1 MTALEQFNALKGT
14 KAYRKDLENIL
25 QKAKD
30 ENNASLVYRI
40 SKTLN
45 AFPDVNRFEIEI
57 ISYPEAPQGLSGAQ
71 HSGDYKEA
79 LDDCGRLRKGW
90 KFVKGNVVKI
100 QKKEKPKKESKPKK
114 ETGPV
119 KSKEENNSKKETK
132 KDKKYKFVVITDNR
146 PSRVIAVFSYTNPNI
161 KDLRESFWKNGEGK
175 YYETTEEGL
184 RNYTFGMGVYPFEE
198 AKKHIEEKYTEGKDF
213 IYFIIEKDG
222 GRDEAIS
229 LVEKPKKETDK
240 TAIDEIKK
248 IVQERLKNQG
258 KPRLYEVL
266 HLESAKGIFIFSWSD
281 LGNIDGTKKKEN
293 ALAKGLYQYT
303 FPKFKT
309 TQEKIEFSNQV
320 WYDLLIN
327 KSLTLKR
334 KIEEPTLNIINYYL
348 GKNTIEDIER
358 ASKKTTEETKP
369 KKGKTPKKETG
380 PVKAKGKKA
389 SNFSLLQEP
398 TKVLL
403 KFSKDT
409 DKEYYKKYTDEK
421 GFVGVDFLKDN
432 LKDLKKQAIIDE
444 PQGFINTEDFEKSHK
459 ASKIKGIDSLK
470 TIVSKDKLYP
480 YLQCVFI
487 EPDTYVA
494 TDALKIVVLNRP
506 KNDGLKTGAFY
517 DPNFKCEKLG
527 GCSKEEFYKDLERGF
542 PNYKGVLFPKPKYFT
557 EWIPLEPLI
566 KHLKTGLEVLTKISG
581 LKRVFT
587 IAIKSN
593 IEEKRF
599 DIKNLLDV
607 LLVLE
612 SNEAKKIRIEIFK
625 ELGNHPIQIKTDN
638 NNLAVIMP
646 LNPNSERSN
655 VISPLKIAPIQ
666 LEFVLNETE
675 EKAPTKETGPVKAKE
690 EESKAEEKTSA
701 KKELPRD
708 FSEDLDYKSLY
719 NSYSMSSFDP
729 ERRAENDKKMFGASM
744 LNLYNSSVEE
754 AKENNRLEEYN
765 QAFERYYAVIL
776 KKNKEVISARTGT
789 FSTAVTGR
797 AGIKGSQLR
806 KNEAKQKRE
815 YEINKELI
823 DYIEKAE
830 KKLNE
835 VARNPDQFYKDQAI
849 KSTDKNAIE
858 KLNQK
863 IELLEAEKDFIKR
876 SEKACKEY
884 QKTEDFSVFEKYNIP
899 QKEAKEYVE
908 QIERHGLPLIKGIS
922 SISAEIRRVKERITL
937 LEKSKESED
946 ENFDIE
952 NGRILVNK
960 EAQRVQIFFDN
971 IPDANTRD
979 ALKKRAFKWAPS
991 AKAWQRTLT
1000 GNAID
1005 AVKYLIKDGVLVKK
1019 NSEKTGLNAPITEVS
1034 TERFKNMKVSE
1045 LRAFTL
1051 DYYLSHLKGKKV
1063 AIKNHLKEVVFT
1075 TKAGRKIAKGEAMY
1089 SEKAAVI
1096 EHLEELIKN
1105 STYNNWGDRKDSDG
1119 KDVLGYLNFK
1129 SKITIDGEKR
1139 HLRIAI
1145 SVDNERNLKLK
1156 SYDIGKEK
1164 SELTHK
1170 GVKPSSGQVKSLSE
1184 GKDTK
1189 KSLSRK
1195 EKDENLGLNAPR
1207 HEGILKEALTEK
1219 GKLKKGWYFQDY
1231 GIIDPKGKYH
1241 PLEREFA
1248 YEYKIASDELSGRAF
1263 EQNEKRKQKGFEE
1276 NIQIENNLKEF
1287 FKTLSQKNRKYFKS
1301 YKAVEIFYWAFGFE
1315 EKPTK
1320 FFTIEETNPYNE
1332 IQLKVFDKYFSNKN
1346 ELFTRLENYETLR
1359 RYNLTNLGLN
1369 IITQI
1374 ASFLNKEGKKV
1385 RGDVKKIDKKYGL
1398 NAPRHKGILKEALTE
1413 KGKLKKG
1420 WYFQDYGIIDP
1431 KGEYFTLE
1439 RETSEEYE
1447 IIKKVL
1453 DDKNSKIN
1461 SKINEKIYQKEKQES
1476 ADRYSKEQSL
1486 YLELYEKN
1494 NFSKNLT
1501 YDYFVFF
1508 LSNGMKGFGTNEKY
1522 SERSFILNTNSPIQK
1537 KYIKTLSENNLVEDI
1552 KLVEK
1557 KQISGRVHYQYQVFL
1572 LSKGIS
1578 LIKKYI
1584 KGYREIYNYD
1594 ENLKKNKQKYGLS
1607 MPFYVQEQEKK
1618 EIQPSSNSISNKI
1631 KAFQER
1637 NFEIFNI
1644 ENPDLSTFLG
1654 EIERKNIGSTVI
1666 TLTGGAGSG
1675 KTRFAFQFM
1684 NALAQHYKVGHA
1696 SLEEHPESK
1705 LYFDKVTQYLDSQA
1719 QNNIS
1724 VLENETLDGLE
1735 NLINENEVIVI
1746 DSFAKLR
1753 EMDSKFLV
1761 DKDLRKKYNGKLFLV
1776 IFQQTSDGKMRGGS
1790 TSEFDGDII
1799 LFTKTF
1805 DDPKENFV
1813 YPSKNRYNALPLS
1826 ELKYSVFY
1834 QQLLHDEEQEHPVTD
1849 LIFDVVY

>member
-1 MTALEQFNALKGT
+1 MTALEQFNALNGT

-45 AFPDVNRFEIEI
+45 DLPDVNRFEIEI

-71 HSGDYKEA
+71 HSGNYKEA

-114 ETGPV
+114 ETEPV

-132 KDKKYKFVVITDNR
+132 KDKKYKFVVITDDR
-146 PSRVIAVFSYTNPNI
+146 PNRVIAVFSYTNPNI

-184 RNYTFGMGVYPFEE
+184 RRYTFGMGVYPFEE

-248 IVQERLKNQG
+248 IIQERLKNQG

-303 FPKFKT
+303 FPKFKNI
-309 TQEKIEFSNQV
+309 QEKIEFSNQV

-334 KIEEPTLNIINYYL
+334 DIKEPTLNIINYYL

-380 PVKAKGKKA
+380 PVKAKEKKDKKTTEEIKKEDNLELTVEGRNVLVNRA
-389 SNFSLLQEP
+389 MYYTRIRKKGRSYDEMYKNAKDLGEKHIDLILNLSYLNPKGILISDFIYKEEEREDILKMVNWTGEARRLYPDIDDKFEEFFWKLRLQDFYKKE
-398 TKVLL
+398 TKEFFFKGIEDWHTKRTKIATFLKSILDKYKIVLDYHSFYRFL
-403 KFSKDT
+403 IGINNNLYKNNYKELPDRDFYDFFFYLT
-409 DKEYYKKYTDEK
+409 DKLKKE
-421 GFVGVDFLKDN
+421 FIN
-432 LKDLKKQAIIDE
+432 DLKKH
-444 PQGFINTEDFEKSHK
+444 FVNTIEVK
-459 ASKIKGIDSLK
+459 KIKAFGLKNEEYLYKGELHQKGIEILR
-470 TIVSKDKLYP
+470 
-480 YLQCVFI
+480 
-487 EPDTYVA
+487 
-494 TDALKIVVLNRP
+494 VVL
-506 KNDGLKTGAFY
+506 
-517 DPNFKCEKLG
+517 
-527 GCSKEEFYKDLERGF
+527 KEF
-542 PNYKGVLFPKPKYFT
+542 
-557 EWIPLEPLI
+557 
-566 KHLKTGLEVLTKISG
+566 
-581 LKRVFT
+581 
-587 IAIKSN
+587 
-593 IEEKRF
+593 
-599 DIKNLLDV
+599 
-607 LLVLE
+607 
-612 SNEAKKIRIEIFK
+612 
-625 ELGNHPIQIKTDN
+625 
-638 NNLAVIMP
+638 
-646 LNPNSERSN
+646 
-655 VISPLKIAPIQ
+655 
-666 LEFVLNETE
+666 
-675 EKAPTKETGPVKAKE
+675 
-690 EESKAEEKTSA
+690 
-701 KKELPRD
+701 
-708 FSEDLDYKSLY
+708 
-719 NSYSMSSFDP
+719 
-729 ERRAENDKKMFGASM
+729 
-744 LNLYNSSVEE
+744 EE
-754 AKENNRLEEYN
+754 AKGLSGVDY
-765 QAFERYYAVIL
+765 
-776 KKNKEVISARTGT
+776 
-789 FSTAVTGR
+789 
-797 AGIKGSQLR
+797 SQVL
-806 KNEAKQKRE
+806 
-815 YEINKELI
+815 
-823 DYIEKAE
+823 
-830 KKLNE
+830 
-835 VARNPDQFYKDQAI
+835 
-849 KSTDKNAIE
+849 
-858 KLNQK
+858 
-863 IELLEAEKDFIKR
+863 
-876 SEKACKEY
+876 
-884 QKTEDFSVFEKYNIP
+884 
-899 QKEAKEYVE
+899 
-908 QIERHGLPLIKGIS
+908 
-922 SISAEIRRVKERITL
+922 
-937 LEKSKESED
+937 
-946 ENFDIE
+946 FD
-952 NGRILVNK
+952 
-960 EAQRVQIFFDN
+960 
-971 IPDANTRD
+971 
-979 ALKKRAFKWAPS
+979 
-991 AKAWQRTLT
+991 
-1000 GNAID
+1000 
-1005 AVKYLIKDGVLVKK
+1005 
-1019 NSEKTGLNAPITEVS
+1019 
-1034 TERFKNMKVSE
+1034 
-1045 LRAFTL
+1045 
-1051 DYYLSHLKGKKV
+1051 
-1063 AIKNHLKEVVFT
+1063 
-1075 TKAGRKIAKGEAMY
+1075 
-1089 SEKAAVI
+1089 
-1096 EHLEELIKN
+1096 
-1105 STYNNWGDRKDSDG
+1105 
-1119 KDVLGYLNFK
+1119 
-1129 SKITIDGEKR
+1129 
-1139 HLRIAI
+1139 
-1145 SVDNERNLKLK
+1145 
-1156 SYDIGKEK
+1156 DI
-1164 SELTHK
+1164 
-1170 GVKPSSGQVKSLSE
+1170 
-1184 GKDTK
+1184 
-1189 KSLSRK
+1189 
-1195 EKDENLGLNAPR
+1195 GLNAPR

-1231 GIIDPKGKYH
+1231 GIFDPKGKYH

-1248 YEYKIASDELSGRAF
+1248 YEYKIASDELRSRAF
-1263 EQNEKRKQKGFEE
+1263 KQDEKNKQKGFEE
-1276 NIQIENNLKEF
+1276 NIKIQENLKEF
-1287 FKTLSQKNRKYFKS
+1287 FKSLSQKNRKYFKS

-1385 RGDVKKIDKKYGL
+1385 RGDVKKI
-1398 NAPRHKGILKEALTE
+1398 
-1413 KGKLKKG
+1413 
-1420 WYFQDYGIIDP
+1420 
-1431 KGEYFTLE
+1431 
-1439 RETSEEYE
+1439 
-1447 IIKKVL
+1447 
-1453 DDKNSKIN
+1453 
-1461 SKINEKIYQKEKQES
+1461 NE
-1476 ADRYSKEQSL
+1476 
-1486 YLELYEKN
+1486 
-1494 NFSKNLT
+1494 
-1501 YDYFVFF
+1501 
-1508 LSNGMKGFGTNEKY
+1508 
-1522 SERSFILNTNSPIQK
+1522 
-1537 KYIKTLSENNLVEDI
+1537 
-1552 KLVEK
+1552 
-1557 KQISGRVHYQYQVFL
+1557 
-1572 LSKGIS
+1572 
-1578 LIKKYI
+1578 
-1584 KGYREIYNYD
+1584 
-1594 ENLKKNKQKYGLS
+1594 KYGLS

-1631 KAFQER
+1631 KAFQGR

-1684 NALAQHYKVGHA
+1684 NALAQNYKVGHA

-1834 QQLLHDEEQEHPVTD
+1834 QQLLHDEEQEQPVTD
-1849 LIFDVVY
+1849 LIFDVV

>member
-1 MTALEQFNALKGT
+1 MTALEQFNALNGT

-71 HSGDYKEA
+71 HSGNYKEA

-100 QKKEKPKKESKPKK
+100 EAKPKKESKP
-114 ETGPV
+114 
-119 KSKEENNSKKETK
+119 KKETK

-266 HLESAKGIFIFSWSD
+266 YLESAKGIFIFSWSD

-303 FPKFKT
+303 FPKFKNI
-309 TQEKIEFSNQV
+309 QEKIEFSNQV

-334 KIEEPTLNIINYYL
+334 DIKEPTLNIINYYL

-380 PVKAKGKKA
+380 PVKAKGEKA

-409 DKEYYKKYTDEK
+409 NKEYYKKYTDEK

-432 LKDLKKQAIIDE
+432 LKDLKKQAIIDD

-480 YLQCVFI
+480 SLECVFI

-527 GCSKEEFYKDLERGF
+527 GCSKEEFYKDLQRGF

-646 LNPNSERSN
+646 LNPNSESSN

-666 LEFVLNETE
+666 LEFILNETE
-675 EKAPTKETGPVKAKE
+675 EKAPAKETELVKSKE
-690 EESKAEEKTSA
+690 EKSNAEEKTSA

-708 FSEDLDYKSLY
+708 FSEDLDYKTLY
-719 NSYSMSSFDP
+719 NSYYWVSFDP
-729 ERRAENDKKMFGASM
+729 ERRAENDKKMFGTSM

-789 FSTAVTGR
+789 FSTAVTGG
-797 AGIKGSQLR
+797 AGIKANQIR

-849 KSTDKNAIE
+849 KRTDKNAIE

-884 QKTEDFSVFEKYNIP
+884 QKTKDFSVFEKYNIP

-908 QIERHGLPLIKGIS
+908 QIERLGHPLIIGIS
-922 SISAEIRRVKERITL
+922 SISAEIRRVKERIAL
-937 LEKSKESED
+937 LEKSKASED

-1019 NSEKTGLNAPITEVS
+1019 NSEKTGLNAP
-1034 TERFKNMKVSE
+1034 
-1045 LRAFTL
+1045 
-1051 DYYLSHLKGKKV
+1051 
-1063 AIKNHLKEVVFT
+1063 
-1075 TKAGRKIAKGEAMY
+1075 
-1089 SEKAAVI
+1089 
-1096 EHLEELIKN
+1096 
-1105 STYNNWGDRKDSDG
+1105 
-1119 KDVLGYLNFK
+1119 
-1129 SKITIDGEKR
+1129 
-1139 HLRIAI
+1139 
-1145 SVDNERNLKLK
+1145 
-1156 SYDIGKEK
+1156 
-1164 SELTHK
+1164 
-1170 GVKPSSGQVKSLSE
+1170 
-1184 GKDTK
+1184 
-1189 KSLSRK
+1189 
-1195 EKDENLGLNAPR
+1195 R

-1248 YEYKIASDELSGRAF
+1248 YEYKIASDELSSRAF
-1263 EQNEKRKQKGFEE
+1263 EQDEKNKQKGFEE

-1287 FKTLSQKNRKYFKS
+1287 FKSLSQKNRKYFKS
-1301 YKAVEIFYWAFGFE
+1301 YKAVEIFYWAFNFG

-1374 ASFLNKEGKKV
+1374 ASFLNKEEKKV
-1385 RGDVKKIDKKYGL
+1385 RGDVKKIDK
-1398 NAPRHKGILKEALTE
+1398 
-1413 KGKLKKG
+1413 
-1420 WYFQDYGIIDP
+1420 
-1431 KGEYFTLE
+1431 
-1439 RETSEEYE
+1439 
-1447 IIKKVL
+1447 
-1453 DDKNSKIN
+1453 
-1461 SKINEKIYQKEKQES
+1461 
-1476 ADRYSKEQSL
+1476 
-1486 YLELYEKN
+1486 
-1494 NFSKNLT
+1494 
-1501 YDYFVFF
+1501 
-1508 LSNGMKGFGTNEKY
+1508 
-1522 SERSFILNTNSPIQK
+1522 
-1537 KYIKTLSENNLVEDI
+1537 
-1552 KLVEK
+1552 
-1557 KQISGRVHYQYQVFL
+1557 
-1572 LSKGIS
+1572 
-1578 LIKKYI
+1578 
-1584 KGYREIYNYD
+1584 
-1594 ENLKKNKQKYGLS
+1594 KYGLS

-1654 EIERKNIGSTVI
+1654 EIERKNIGSNVI

-1684 NALAQHYKVGHA
+1684 NALAQNYKVGHA

-1834 QQLLHDEEQEHPVTD
+1834 QQLLHDEEQQEQPVTD

>member
-1 MTALEQFNALKGT
+1 MTALEQFNALNGT

-71 HSGDYKEA
+71 HSGNYKEA

-114 ETGPV
+114 ETEPV

-132 KDKKYKFVVITDNR
+132 KDKKYKFVVITDDR
-146 PSRVIAVFSYTNPNI
+146 PNRVIAVFSYTNPNI

-184 RNYTFGMGVYPFEE
+184 RRYTFGMGVYPFEE

-303 FPKFKT
+303 FPKFKN

-334 KIEEPTLNIINYYL
+334 DIKEPTLNIINYYL

-380 PVKAKGKKA
+380 PVKAKGEKA

-409 DKEYYKKYTDEK
+409 NKEYYKKYTDEK

-432 LKDLKKQAIIDE
+432 LKDLKKQAIIED

-480 YLQCVFI
+480 ILECVFI

-527 GCSKEEFYKDLERGF
+527 GCSKEEFYKDLQRGF

-612 SNEAKKIRIEIFK
+612 SNDAKKIRIEAIK
-625 ELGNHPIQIKTDN
+625 ELGNNPIQIKADN

-646 LNPNSERSN
+646 LNTGNKSSD

-708 FSEDLDYKSLY
+708 FSEDLDYKTLY
-719 NSYSMSSFDP
+719 NSYYWVSFDP

-789 FSTAVTGR
+789 FSTAVTGG
-797 AGIKGSQLR
+797 AGIKANQIR

-849 KSTDKNAIE
+849 KRTDKNAIE

-884 QKTEDFSVFEKYNIP
+884 QKTKDFSVFEKYNIP

-908 QIERHGLPLIKGIS
+908 QIERLGHPLIIGIS
-922 SISAEIRRVKERITL
+922 SISAEIRRVKERIAL
-937 LEKSKESED
+937 LEKSKASED

-1019 NSEKTGLNAPITEVS
+1019 NSEKTGLNAP
-1034 TERFKNMKVSE
+1034 
-1045 LRAFTL
+1045 
-1051 DYYLSHLKGKKV
+1051 
-1063 AIKNHLKEVVFT
+1063 
-1075 TKAGRKIAKGEAMY
+1075 
-1089 SEKAAVI
+1089 
-1096 EHLEELIKN
+1096 
-1105 STYNNWGDRKDSDG
+1105 
-1119 KDVLGYLNFK
+1119 
-1129 SKITIDGEKR
+1129 
-1139 HLRIAI
+1139 
-1145 SVDNERNLKLK
+1145 
-1156 SYDIGKEK
+1156 
-1164 SELTHK
+1164 
-1170 GVKPSSGQVKSLSE
+1170 
-1184 GKDTK
+1184 
-1189 KSLSRK
+1189 
-1195 EKDENLGLNAPR
+1195 R

-1248 YEYKIASDELSGRAF
+1248 YEYKIASDELSSRAF
-1263 EQNEKRKQKGFEE
+1263 EQNEKRKQKGFQE
-1276 NIQIENNLKEF
+1276 NVQIENNLKEF
-1287 FKTLSQKNRKYFKS
+1287 FKSLSQKNRKYFKS

-1398 NAPRHKGILKEALTE
+1398 
-1413 KGKLKKG
+1413 
-1420 WYFQDYGIIDP
+1420 
-1431 KGEYFTLE
+1431 
-1439 RETSEEYE
+1439 
-1447 IIKKVL
+1447 
-1453 DDKNSKIN
+1453 
-1461 SKINEKIYQKEKQES
+1461 
-1476 ADRYSKEQSL
+1476 
-1486 YLELYEKN
+1486 
-1494 NFSKNLT
+1494 
-1501 YDYFVFF
+1501 
-1508 LSNGMKGFGTNEKY
+1508 
-1522 SERSFILNTNSPIQK
+1522 
-1537 KYIKTLSENNLVEDI
+1537 
-1552 KLVEK
+1552 
-1557 KQISGRVHYQYQVFL
+1557 
-1572 LSKGIS
+1572 
-1578 LIKKYI
+1578 
-1584 KGYREIYNYD
+1584 
-1594 ENLKKNKQKYGLS
+1594 S

-1654 EIERKNIGSTVI
+1654 EIERKNIGSNVI

-1684 NALAQHYKVGHA
+1684 NALAQNYKVGHS

-1724 VLENETLDGLE
+1724 VLENETLAGLE

-1761 DKDLRKKYNGKLFLV
+1761 DKDFRKKYNGKLFLV